1 MKFIL
6 WTLLLSVVFASAAWA
21 YDLATESTQI
31 MNNIEL
37 VSENLR
43 MLQSLANEIQM
54 IKNQIE
60 QLKSI
65 ATYKDNLGEA
75 DALRNQLTDITNQ
88 GTALSDQTQVLLTGM
103 QQQLVR
109 LPANTAMTDQDEA
122 TIQGAMTV
130 VQNALNRV
138 KQLRQS
144 YPQVTSSVNAL
155 MDKNNQSV
163 GQTQALQTANELA
176 AQNIAQ
182 TQTTHELLSEQISVL
197 GAMLN
202 KQFAQETQEDEEMK
216 QIFNVTDNST
226 ITAPESLP

>member
-6 WTLLLSVVFASAAWA
+6 WTLLVSIIFAPASWA
-21 YDLATESTQI
+21 YDFATESTQI

-37 VSENLR
+37 VGENLR
-43 MLQSLANEIQM
+43 MLQSLQNEIEM

-75 DALRNQLTDITNQ
+75 DTLRNQLTDITNQ
-88 GTALSDQTQVLLTGM
+88 GTVLSDQTQAILTNM
-103 QQQLVR
+103 QQQLIN

-122 TIQGAMTV
+122 TIQGAMTI

-144 YPQVTSSVNAL
+144 YPQVTSSVNGL
-155 MDKNNQSV
+155 MDKNNQSI

-176 AQNIAQ
+176 AVNIAQ
-182 TQTTHELLSEQISVL
+182 TQTTHELLSEQISVI
-197 GAMLN
+197 GAVLN
-202 KQFAQETQEDEEMK
+202 KQFAQEAQEDEEMK
-216 QIFNVTDNST
+216 QIFNVTDNSG
-226 ITAPESLP
+226 ITSSESLQ